1 MFRTRGNLLDF
12 AGIEVMGNLSDFL
25 KKGGNPHKPQMEK
38 IKEMCF
44 YLFQKNVIKV
54 AILII
59 LVDYMI
65 IELKLWCHF

>member
-44 YLFQKNVIKV
+44 YLFQKNVI
-54 AILII
+54 
-59 LVDYMI
+59 
-65 IELKLWCHF
+65 